1 MSKNPELTREKCR
14 LSSLGNKSNL
24 GRKLPQSHRDNI
36 SKGVKG
42 RIPPLSERQKK
53 SILFLG
59 SGNPMFGRTGEKH
72 PRWLGGTS
80 FEPYTEEFNRQL
92 KELIRLRDN
101 YQCQKCGCPEIE
113 NLEKLLSIMLITIK
127 RIVYLLI

>member
-1 MSKNPELTREKCR
+1 
-14 LSSLGNKSNL
+14 
-24 GRKLPQSHRDNI
+24 
-36 SKGVKG
+36 
-42 RIPPLSERQKK
+42 
-53 SILFLG
+53 
-59 SGNPMFGRTGEKH
+59 MFGRTGEKH